1 MPYKKRISTAKT
13 SRSANKKLAKRLFK
27 KAGGRCSITGKKLIY
42 KNRKTGRGGWEGDHD
57 IPYSAGG
64 STTLK
69 NLSAVSTLINQKKG
83 DLTMK
88 QFFKKYKSKTK
99 SSVRCQFI
107 QKDRTQCKIMARTG
121 MYCGRHK

>member
-1 MPYKKRISTAKT
+1 MPSKKRTSAAK
-13 SRSANKKLAKRLFK
+13 RSANKKLARRVFK
-27 KAGGRCSITGKKLIY
+27 KSGGRCSITGKKLTY
-42 KNRKTGRGGWEGDHD
+42 KNRKTGRGRWEADHD

-69 NLSAVSTLINQKKG
+69 NMSAVSTLINQKKG

-88 QFFKKYKSKTK
+88 QFIKKYKSKKK

-107 QKDRTQCKIMARTG
+107 KKDRTQCKIMARTG